1 MNQSIKGNKRSAK
14 RACGRRLS
22 GAACLVKSLLLISAL
37 GMSLTMSAQK
47 KSKVPS
53 EKEMGAYVMV
63 YHKDCDHGLHMAVS
77 YDSYT
82 WTSLNDDKPVIAG
95 DTIAVQHGIRD
106 PHIFRGPDGGFYLAM
121 TDLHI
126 FAQKESAEKAGYAGI
141 PSYRDTQWERDGGKY
156 GWGNNRGLVLMKS
169 FDLIHWTRTNL
180 DFSSLTCSTGVTDIH
195 GNPVP
200 WSEVG
205 CVWAPE
211 TVYDYEAGH
220 LLVHF
225 TTRMK
230 TGMNMIYYVYMN
242 DDFTEMLS
250 EPKLLFEAPHNASG
264 VPRYNVI
271 DSDIIK
277 VGDTYHLFYVSHE
290 RSATVKHA
298 TSKNI
303 TGPYLMDD
311 KYDDGEKQ
319 GHEAPNCWKRLGQD
333 SYVVM
338 FDNYSRRPHNFGF
351 VETSDFQSFK
361 MIGYFDG
368 ENSPMKRNNFSE
380 QKHAAVAPLTVKEAK
395 ALQKYWKKK

>member
-1 MNQSIKGNKRSAK
+1 MKKALI
-14 RACGRRLS
+14 LS
-22 GAACLVKSLLLISAL
+22 YAFIAAL
-37 GMSLTMSAQK
+37 GINAQK
-47 KSKVPS
+47 TNKVPT
-53 EKEMGAYVMV
+53 EADMGAYIMV
-63 YHKDCDHGLHMAVS
+63 YHKDADHSLHMALS

-82 WTSLNDDKPVIAG
+82 WTALNDDKPVIAG
-95 DTIAVQHGIRD
+95 DTIAMQKGIRD

-126 FAQKESAEKAGYAGI
+126 FSNHERYKGTPI
-141 PSYRDTQWERDGGKY
+141 YRETQWERGNNY
-156 GWGNNRGLVLMKS
+156 GWGNNRGLVMMKS

-180 DFSSLTCSTGVTDIH
+180 NFSKLTCSTGVTDMH
-195 GNPVP
+195 GNPIP

-230 TGMNMIYYVYMN
+230 NGTEMIYYIYMN
-242 DDFTEMLS
+242 DDFTQMLS
-250 EPKLLFEAPHNASG
+250 EPKLLFEAPLGKNGIPA
-264 VPRYNVI
+264 YTVI
-271 DSDIIK
+271 DSDIIH

-290 RSATVKHA
+290 HTATVKHA

-303 TGPYLMDD
+303 TGPYVMDD
-311 KYDDGEKQ
+311 KYNDGEKQ

-333 SYVVM
+333 KYVIM

-351 VETSDFQSFK
+351 VETTDFQTFN
-361 MIGYFDG
+361 MIGYFDQEG
-368 ENSPMKRNNFSE
+368 SPMKRTNFAE

-395 ALQKYWKKK
+395 ALEKYWKKKK

>member
-1 MNQSIKGNKRSAK
+1 
-14 RACGRRLS
+14 
-22 GAACLVKSLLLISAL
+22 
-37 GMSLTMSAQK
+37 
-47 KSKVPS
+47 
-53 EKEMGAYVMV
+53 MGAYIMV

-82 WTSLNDDKPVIAG
+82 WTSLNDDKPIIAG
-95 DTIAVQHGIRD
+95 DTIAVQKGIRD

-126 FAQKESAEKAGYAGI
+126 FAQRQAADRAGYKDA
-141 PSYRDTQWERDGGKY
+141 PAYRTTEWERDGRLY

-180 DFSSLTCSTGVTDIH
+180 DFSSLTCPSGITDIH
-195 GNPVP
+195 GNAVP

-220 LLVHF
+220 LMVHF
-225 TTRMK
+225 TMRMK
-230 TGMNMIYYVYMN
+230 TGMNMIYYVYMD
-242 DDFTEMLS
+242 DDFTKMIS
-250 EPKLLFEAPHNASG
+250 EPKLLFEAPMNASG
-264 VPRYNVI
+264 CPRFNVI

-277 VGDTYHLFYVSHE
+277 VGDLYHLFYVSHE
-290 RSATVKHA
+290 KTATVKHA
-298 TSKNI
+298 TSPRL
-303 TGPYLMDD
+303 TGPYTLDD
-311 KYDDGEKQ
+311 LYNDGERQ

-333 SYVVM
+333 KYVVM

-351 VETSDFQSFK
+351 VETTDFKTFN
-361 MIGYFDG
+361 MIGYFDA
-368 ENSPMKRNNFSE
+368 ENSPMKRTNFSE

-395 ALQKYWKKK
+395 ILEKYWKKQAKKSKK

>member
-1 MNQSIKGNKRSAK
+1 MKKTFFLAL
-14 RACGRRLS
+14 ALT
-22 GAACLVKSLLLISAL
+22 AALI
-37 GMSLTMSAQK
+37 GSAQK
-47 KSKVPS
+47 TNKIPT
-53 EKEMGAYVMV
+53 EADMGAYIMV
-63 YHKDCDHGLHMAVS
+63 YHKDVDHGLHMAVS

-95 DTIAVQHGIRD
+95 DTIAVQKGIRD

-126 FAQKESAEKAGYAGI
+126 FAQKEAAEKAGYKDI
-141 PSYRDTQWERDGGKY
+141 PSYRTTEWERDGRQY

-180 DFSSLTCSTGVTDIH
+180 DFSSLTCPTGITDIH

-211 TVYDYEAGH
+211 TVYDEEAGH

-225 TTRMK
+225 TIRMK
-230 TGMNMIYYVYMN
+230 TGVNMIYYVYMN
-242 DDFTEMLS
+242 DDFTQMLS
-250 EPKLLFEAPHNASG
+250 EPKLLFEAPLNANG
-264 VPRYNVI
+264 VPAYTVI

-290 RSATVKHA
+290 HTATVKHA

-303 TGPYLMDD
+303 TGPYIMDS

-319 GHEAPNCWKRLGQD
+319 GHEAPNCWKRLPAHSNGTD
-333 SYVVM
+333 TYVVM

-351 VETSDFQSFK
+351 VETTDFQTFR

-368 ENSPMKRNNFSE
+368 DQSPMRRTNFSE

-395 ALQKYWKKK
+395 ALEKYWKKK

>member
-1 MNQSIKGNKRSAK
+1 MKKTFFLAL
-14 RACGRRLS
+14 ALTAAVS
-22 GAACLVKSLLLISAL
+22 G
-37 GMSLTMSAQK
+37 SAQK
-47 KSKVPS
+47 TNKIPT
-53 EKEMGAYVMV
+53 EADMGAYIMV
-63 YHKDCDHGLHMAVS
+63 YHKDVDHGLHMAVS

-95 DTIAVQHGIRD
+95 DTIAVQKGIRD

-126 FAQKESAEKAGYAGI
+126 FAQKEAAEKAGYKDI
-141 PSYRDTQWERDGGKY
+141 PSYRTTEWERDGRQY

-180 DFSSLTCSTGVTDIH
+180 DFSSLTCPTGITDIH
-195 GNPVP
+195 GKPVP

-211 TVYDYEAGH
+211 TVYDEEAGH

-225 TTRMK
+225 TIRMK
-230 TGMNMIYYVYMN
+230 TGVNMIYYVYMN
-242 DDFTEMLS
+242 DDFTQMLS
-250 EPKLLFEAPHNASG
+250 EPKLLFEAPLNANG
-264 VPRYNVI
+264 VPAYTVI

-290 RSATVKHA
+290 HTATVKHA

-303 TGPYLMDD
+303 TGPYIMDS

-319 GHEAPNCWKRLGQD
+319 GHEAPNCWKRLPAHSNGTD
-333 SYVVM
+333 TYVVM

-351 VETSDFQSFK
+351 VETTDFQTFR

-368 ENSPMKRNNFSE
+368 DQSPMRRTNFSE

-395 ALQKYWKKK
+395 ALEKYWKKK

>member
-1 MNQSIKGNKRSAK
+1 MKKFLFLAM
-14 RACGRRLS
+14 AMT
-22 GAACLVKSLLLISAL
+22 ASLGIN
-37 GMSLTMSAQK
+37 AQK
-47 KSKVPS
+47 TNKVPT
-53 EKEMGAYVMV
+53 EAEMGAYVMV
-63 YHKDCDHGLHMAVS
+63 YHKDADHSLHMALS

-95 DTIAVQHGIRD
+95 DTIAMQYGIRD

-126 FAQKESAEKAGYAGI
+126 FGSNAAAASEGHQNTKV
-141 PSYRDTQWERDGGKY
+141 YRTTQWERDGAAY
-156 GWGNNRGLVLMKS
+156 GWGNNRGLVMMKS

-180 DFSSLTCSTGVTDIH
+180 DFSKLTCSTGVTDMH
-195 GNPVP
+195 GTPIP

-211 TVYDYEAGH
+211 TVYDYEARH

-230 TGMNMIYYVYMN
+230 NGTEMIYYIYMN
-242 DDFTEMLS
+242 DDFTQMLS
-250 EPKLLFEAPHNASG
+250 EPKLLFEAPLGKNG
-264 VPRYNVI
+264 VPAYTVI

-290 RSATVKHA
+290 HTATVKHA

-303 TGPYLMDD
+303 TGPYVMDD

-319 GHEAPNCWKRLGQD
+319 GHEAPNCWKRLSIHTDGKD
-333 SYVVM
+333 TYVVM

-351 VETSDFQSFK
+351 VETQDFQTFK
-361 MIGYFDG
+361 MIGYFDQEG
-368 ENSPMKRNNFSE
+368 SPMKRTNFSE

-395 ALQKYWKKK
+395 ALEKYWAKKKKN